1 MEAQSER
8 TSGCLRRTAV
18 CVLLGLASLA
28 AGQSATVKDLAHIAN
43 PEVLA
48 IEMAKALVSG
58 DRDRFTALAATR
70 TEMERMLEAAQ
81 PPSGPEDREYQ
92 KNKVAEIVAERGKDF
107 DRFQAMKRTADFKQ
121 GVPVRFEVIKLESIY
136 VKDGMKKIRHS
147 RVRMLQG
154 IEGGKTESFLISL
167 DDMFLF
173 PRGWAFTSVSPGIGK
188 EIANTT
194 GSKTKENTTSST
206 RVFRLLASLRV

>member
-1 MEAQSER
+1 MTA
-8 TSGCLRRTAV
+8 RTAV

-28 AGQSATVKDLAHIAN
+28 AGQSATVKDLPHIAN

-107 DRFQAMKRTADFKQ
+107 DRFQAMKRKADFKQ

-136 VKDGMKKIRHS
+136 VKDGMKQIRHS

-173 PRGWAFTSVSPGIGK
+173 PRGWTFTSVSPGIGK
-188 EIANTT
+188 EIS
-194 GSKTKENTTSST
+194 GK
-206 RVFRLLASLRV
+206 